1 MVYNR
6 LKTLLTK
13 NKKKVKDAAKIAGYA
28 ENSFKVAVEDG
39 TMSFSKVPILCEFI
53 GITPNEFFGW
63 ESTPNGGGNY
73 ASHISG
79 GNTQNSNEVI
89 QALMT
94 ELKEKTG
101 IIKEKDKQINRLLT
115 IIERNK
121 FK

>member
-63 ESTPNGGGNY
+63 ESTPIGGGNY